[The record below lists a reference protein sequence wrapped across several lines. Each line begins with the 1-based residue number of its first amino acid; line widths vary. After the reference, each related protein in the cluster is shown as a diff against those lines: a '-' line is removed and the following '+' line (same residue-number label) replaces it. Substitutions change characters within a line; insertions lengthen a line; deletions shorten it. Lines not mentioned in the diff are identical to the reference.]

1 MPSPASRSGAS
12 KAALQRS
19 FMKYVLLISILFLT
33 SCVTVPECSTRTTS
47 FSLPRGIPFVDGAFS
62 FTRENTHNDCGKT
75 VEQLEQDDA
84 DRARLGIRLW
94 PSGND
99 DD

>member
-1 MPSPASRSGAS
+1 MASPASRSGAS

-19 FMKYVLLISILFLT
+19 FMKYVLLISILSLT
-33 SCVTVPECSTRTTS
+33 SCVTVPECSTRTLS
-47 FSLPRGIPFVDGAFS
+47 FEIPSGIPFIDGAF
-62 FTRENTHNDCGKT
+62 TIKRDNTHRDCGKT
-75 VEQLEQDDA
+75 TEQLEQDDA

-94 PSGND
+94 PSND

>member
-1 MPSPASRSGAS
+1 M
-12 KAALQRS
+12 KHLAL
-19 FMKYVLLISILFLT
+19 IPILFLT
-33 SCVTVPECSTRTTS
+33 ACVPVPECSTRTLS
-47 FSLPRGIPFVDGAFS
+47 FEIPSGIPFVDGAFAII
-62 FTRENTHNDCGKT
+62 RDNTHTDCGKT

-94 PSGND
+94 PSND

>member
-1 MPSPASRSGAS
+1 M
-12 KAALQRS
+12 
-19 FMKYVLLISILFLT
+19 
-33 SCVTVPECSTRTTS
+33 
-47 FSLPRGIPFVDGAFS
+47 DGALS

-94 PSGND
+94 PSND